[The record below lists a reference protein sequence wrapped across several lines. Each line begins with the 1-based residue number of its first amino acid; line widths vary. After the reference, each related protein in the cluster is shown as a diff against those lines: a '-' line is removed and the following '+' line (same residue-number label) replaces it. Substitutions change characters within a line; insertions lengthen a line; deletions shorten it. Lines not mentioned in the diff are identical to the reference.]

1 MKQLNNF
8 IIEKLKI
15 NSKSKVNSYNL
26 EKLKELIIS
35 EIYEKEDITKNELN
49 RIYLTYLNDNKFMTQ
64 MYLGESEEKYL
75 MQKLPKEFLEIPKER
90 KILTFDNLQ
99 HIYWIYK
106 LEDLLDFYNGDIEE
120 LVNDLK
126 IFFE

>member
-1 MKQLNNF
+1 MKQLDSF
-8 IIEKLKI
+8 IQEKLKI
-15 NSKSKVNSYNL
+15 NSKSKINSYDI

-49 RIYLTYLNDNKFMTQ
+49 RIYLTYLNDNKFMTK
-64 MYLGESEEKYL
+64 MYLGTSEERYL
-75 MQKLPKEFLEIPKER
+75 MKKLPKEFLEIPKER
-90 KILTFDNLQ
+90 KILTFDYLQ
-99 HIYWIYK
+99 QIYWIYK
-106 LEDLLDFYNGDIEE
+106 LEDLLDFYNGDVEE

>member
-1 MKQLNNF
+1 MRQLDSF
-8 IIEKLKI
+8 IQEKLKI
-15 NSKSKVNSYNL
+15 NSKSKVNSYDL

-35 EIYEKEDITKNELN
+35 EIYEKEDITKDELN
-49 RIYLTYLNDNKFMTQ
+49 RIYLTYLKDNKFMSQ
-64 MYLGESEEKYL
+64 MYLGESEERYL
-75 MQKLPKEFLEIPKER
+75 MKKLPKEFLEIPKER
-90 KILTFDNLQ
+90 KILTFDSLQ